1 MCTHR
6 NIVTHIWDNINPQMG
21 NALRQSNVMKTGRL
35 ITLLAANLTRLMEG
49 SQGLRTIDQVAKRSG
64 IGRGTVDRVKKGEV
78 STTIDKV
85 EALADAFGVSPA
97 ALLSTYTEDLAQIGK
112 TKRGY
117 VKFPLVDAPHGMGG
131 ELAPI
136 DNPEILQYVEVN
148 EDWARRTLH
157 SNFAHIKIVP
167 SIGDSMSGTIEDG
180 SVVFVDTSI
189 RHFTGDGLYAIV
201 WQGRLQIKRLQARH
215 EEKRLKIISD
225 NKLYDP
231 DWATDDLI
239 ISGRVLAAWNFR
251 RF

>member
-1 MCTHR
+1 MWTHR
-6 NIVTHIWDNINPQMG
+6 NSLTHKWDIYNPHVG
-21 NALRQSNVMKTGRL
+21 NTLRQSNVMKTGRL

-78 STTIDKV
+78 STTLDKV

-112 TKRGY
+112 TKPGY

-131 ELAPI
+131 ELAPV

-157 SNFAHIKIVP
+157 ANFNHIKIVP
-167 SIGDSMSGTIEDG
+167 GIGDSMAGTIEDG
-180 SVVFVDTSI
+180 SVVFVDTSV
-189 RHFTGDGLYAIV
+189 RHFAGDGLYAIV
-201 WQGRLQIKRLQARH
+201 WQGRLQIKRLQAKH